1 MDEGHLSAERTRCPA
16 LSETAEKPRV
26 TPSAV
31 IPPNERERLAA
42 VRRYEILDTPP
53 DGAFDRITALAARIF
68 DVPISIVS
76 IVDRDR
82 IWFKSRHGADVTEI
96 GRDPGLCASAIL
108 RYEPWLVTDAAL
120 DPRTLTNPLVIGE
133 LGLRFYAGA
142 PLTTRDGYN
151 LGTLNV
157 IDTEPRELDALQL
170 ATLEDLAAIVV
181 DELEL
186 RLAARRGE
194 HTLERLKSEFVA
206 TASHQLRTPLA
217 GVYGAAMTLQRPEA
231 NASEELRRQ
240 LVDMIACESRRLTH
254 AVEQIA
260 LAMNLEEGRFRIL
273 EERSDPIAVARA
285 AVDAAREDLPD
296 NLTIELAAGSEVA
309 AVRGEAAGIR
319 SVLEKLIDNAI
330 KYSPDGGR
338 IEVGV
343 RLLQSW
349 VRFWVRDEGLG
360 IPASE
365 QERVFA
371 KFHRLDPGLTRGVD
385 GTGLGLHLCR
395 ELVRQMN
402 GRIWLE
408 SSEGHG
414 STFVFELPA
423 AE

>member
-1 MDEGHLSAERTRCPA
+1 LSGTIERR
-16 LSETAEKPRV
+16 RV
-26 TPSAV
+26 TRPAP
-31 IPPNERERLAA
+31 IPPNERERLEAL
-42 VRRYEILDTPP
+42 RRYQILDTPP

-76 IVDRDR
+76 IVDSDR
-82 IWFKSRHGADVTEI
+82 IWFKSRHGVDLDEV

-108 RYEPWLVTDAAL
+108 QYEPWLVTDAEV
-120 DPRTLTNPLVIGE
+120 DPRTLTNPLVVGE
-133 LGLRFYAGA
+133 LGLRFYAGV
-142 PLTTRDGYN
+142 PLTTRDGHN

-157 IDTEPRELDALQL
+157 IDTEPRELDALQI
-170 ATLEDLAAIVV
+170 ATLKDLAAIVV
-181 DELEL
+181 NELEL
-186 RLAARRGE
+186 RLAARRE
-194 HTLERLKSEFVA
+194 ERSLERLKSEFVA

-217 GVYGAAMTLQRPEA
+217 GIYGAAMTLQQAEPSL
-231 NASEELRRQ
+231 NADLRRR
-240 LVDMIACESRRLTH
+240 LVDVIAHDARRLTD

-260 LAMNLEEGRFRIL
+260 LATNLEERRFRIL
-273 EERSDPIAVARA
+273 EERFDPVALARA
-285 AVDAAREDLPD
+285 SVEAARALPE
-296 NLTIELAAGSEVA
+296 NLTIELAADAEAA
-309 AVRGEAAGIR
+309 AVRGDGAGIR
-319 SVLEKLIDNAI
+319 AVLESLIDNAI

-343 RLLQSW
+343 RLRPSW

-371 KFHRLDPGLTRGVD
+371 KFHRLDPGQLRGVA
-385 GTGLGLHLCR
+385 GAGLGLYICR

-423 AE
+423 YE